1 MKKKW
6 IFIPMVVVLTTVSLV
21 SGVVFAQEDSN
32 VKKIK
37 QTLTGR
43 VAIILGLEEKVVQD
57 AFDQARKQIED
68 ERIAEIEASIQKK
81 LDGGDITKDEA
92 DKWREKIAKGD
103 FKKRP
108 MDGGFK
114 KRPMDDGFKKRI
126 PGEKKEKWS
135 MGDLKKEID
144 AALKSGKITQEQAD
158 EKIKGLEKKYFS

>member
-92 DKWREKIAKGD
+92 DKWREKIAKGN

-108 MDGGFK
+108 MDG
-114 KRPMDDGFKKRI
+114 GFKKRI
-126 PGEKKEKWS
+126 PGEKKEKWN

-158 EKIKGLEKKYFS
+158 EKLKGLEKK

>member
-92 DKWREKIAKGD
+92 DKWREKIAKGN

-114 KRPMDDGFKKRI
+114 KRPMD
-126 PGEKKEKWS
+126 GEKKEKWS

-158 EKIKGLEKKYFS
+158 EKLKGLEKK

>member
-43 VAIILGLEEKVVQD
+43 VAIILGLEEKVVQA

-114 KRPMDDGFKKRI
+114 KRI

-158 EKIKGLEKKYFS
+158 EKLKGLEKK

>member
-114 KRPMDDGFKKRI
+114 KRPMDGGFKKRI

-144 AALKSGKITQEQAD
+144 AALKNGKNTQEQAD
-158 EKIKGLEKKYFS
+158 E

>member
-1 MKKKW
+1 
-6 IFIPMVVVLTTVSLV
+6 MVVVLTTVSLV

-114 KRPMDDGFKKRI
+114 KRI

-158 EKIKGLEKKYFS
+158 EKLKGLEKK

>member
-114 KRPMDDGFKKRI
+114 KRI

-144 AALKSGKITQEQAD
+144 AALKSGKITQEQAN
-158 EKIKGLEKKYFS
+158 EKLKGLEKK

>member
-114 KRPMDDGFKKRI
+114 KRPMDGGFKKRI

-158 EKIKGLEKKYFS
+158 EKLKGLEKK

>member
-57 AFDQARKQIED
+57 SFDQARKQIED

-92 DKWREKIAKGD
+92 DKWREKIAKGN

-114 KRPMDDGFKKRI
+114 KRPMDGGFKKRI

-158 EKIKGLEKKYFS
+158 EKLKGLEKK

>member
-32 VKKIK
+32 VKKII

-92 DKWREKIAKGD
+92 DKWREKIAKGN

-114 KRPMDDGFKKRI
+114 KRPMDGGFKKRI

-158 EKIKGLEKKYFS
+158 EKLKGLEKK

>member
-1 MKKKW
+1 
-6 IFIPMVVVLTTVSLV
+6 MVVGLTTVSLV

-92 DKWREKIAKGD
+92 DKWREKIAKGN

-114 KRPMDDGFKKRI
+114 KRPMDGGFKKRI

-158 EKIKGLEKKYFS
+158 EKLKGLEKK

>member
-114 KRPMDDGFKKRI
+114 KRT
-126 PGEKKEKWS
+126 
-135 MGDLKKEID
+135 MG
-144 AALKSGKITQEQAD
+144 G
-158 EKIKGLEKKYFS
+158 G

>member
-6 IFIPMVVVLTTVSLV
+6 IFIPMVVVLPTVSLV

-114 KRPMDDGFKKRI
+114 KRI

-158 EKIKGLEKKYFS
+158 EKLKGLEKK

>member
-1 MKKKW
+1 
-6 IFIPMVVVLTTVSLV
+6 MVVVLTTVSLV

-92 DKWREKIAKGD
+92 DKWREKIAKGN

-108 MDGGFK
+108 MDG
-114 KRPMDDGFKKRI
+114 GFKKRI

-158 EKIKGLEKKYFS
+158 EKLKGLEKK

>member
-92 DKWREKIAKGD
+92 DKWREKIAKGN

-108 MDGGFK
+108 MDG
-114 KRPMDDGFKKRI
+114 GFKKRI

-144 AALKSGKITQEQAD
+144 AALKSGKITQAQAD
-158 EKIKGLEKKYFS
+158 EKLKGLEKK

>member
-68 ERIAEIEASIQKK
+68 ERIAEIESSFQKK

-92 DKWREKIAKGD
+92 DKWREKIAKGN

-108 MDGGFK
+108 MDG
-114 KRPMDDGFKKRI
+114 GFKKRI

-158 EKIKGLEKKYFS
+158 EKLKGLEKK

>member
-37 QTLTGR
+37 QTLTGS

-114 KRPMDDGFKKRI
+114 KRPMDGGFKKRI
-126 PGEKKEKWS
+126 PGEKKEKWN

-158 EKIKGLEKKYFS
+158 EKLNGLEKN

>member
-114 KRPMDDGFKKRI
+114 KRPMDGGFKKRI

-144 AALKSGKITQEQAD
+144 AALKAGKITKEQAD
-158 EKIKGLEKKYFS
+158 EKLKGLEKK

>member
-114 KRPMDDGFKKRI
+114 KRI

-158 EKIKGLEKKYFS
+158 EKLKGLEKK

>member
-103 FKKRP
+103 SKKRP
-108 MDGGFK
+108 MDG
-114 KRPMDDGFKKRI
+114 GFKKRI

-158 EKIKGLEKKYFS
+158 EKLKGLEKK

>member
-6 IFIPMVVVLTTVSLV
+6 IFIPMVVVLTTVSLD
-21 SGVVFAQEDSN
+21 SGVVFAQQDSN

-92 DKWREKIAKGD
+92 DKWREKIAKGN

-114 KRPMDDGFKKRI
+114 KRPMDGGFKKRI

-158 EKIKGLEKKYFS
+158 EKLKGLEKK

>member
-68 ERIAEIEASIQKK
+68 ERIVEIEASIQKK

-92 DKWREKIAKGD
+92 DKWREKIAKGN

-108 MDGGFK
+108 MDG
-114 KRPMDDGFKKRI
+114 GFKKRI

-158 EKIKGLEKKYFS
+158 EKLKGLEKK

>member
-92 DKWREKIAKGD
+92 DKWREKIAKGN

-108 MDGGFK
+108 MDG
-114 KRPMDDGFKKRI
+114 GFKKRI

-158 EKIKGLEKKYFS
+158 EKIKGLEKK